1 MSDAWLWVLLYGD
14 KVRSNSFKSLKGMIH
29 CPRGS
34 TGRRLDRAE
43 LEVTPL
49 KKATKILK
57 GQINVNRCCIH
68 GVILSCSWGK
78 NTSCAIA
85 FLVFNL
91 ASFFVTRE
99 LKHEK
104 YRLSHKTL
112 LYITGDKMMTSNDTS
127 GTSTP
132 SMAQCDRWPALESD
146 AEVYTALLHTLLSPS
161 STPSDTRTP
170 SCPFFFQDVFSLD
183 DDYLGFV
190 HGETLALILAY
201 DDRALNPSQE
211 SPPDP
216 QLPIA
221 PIFIKQLP
229 VLDNACGT
237 IALLH
242 AIINTLPASTI
253 PSSSLLAKFVSPIQ
267 AGETSFTSES
277 LGIRLDA
284 HEGIRAA
291 HWCVP

>member
-1 MSDAWLWVLLYGD
+1 
-14 KVRSNSFKSLKGMIH
+14 
-29 CPRGS
+29 
-34 TGRRLDRAE
+34 
-43 LEVTPL
+43 
-49 KKATKILK
+49 
-57 GQINVNRCCIH
+57 
-68 GVILSCSWGK
+68 
-78 NTSCAIA
+78 
-85 FLVFNL
+85 
-91 ASFFVTRE
+91 
-99 LKHEK
+99 
-104 YRLSHKTL
+104 
-112 LYITGDKMMTSNDTS
+112 MMTSNDTS
-127 GTSTP
+127 GTSPP
-132 SMAQCDRWPALESD
+132 SMAKCDRWPALESD

-291 HWCVP
+291 HWYVP